1 MSVHRGRWLRR
12 GLLVVVVGA
21 TAALIGWSLVA
32 DGKTPVAVVSGA
44 LAALATMFVPP
55 LLAALRPARTAHKG
69 GPDSSRVFGAVPRV
83 AWHFQNRP
91 AEVRALRRALKGQGR
106 AALVALAGQRGV
118 GKSQLAAA
126 YARQCA
132 EDGYD
137 LVAWLN
143 AEGGPTAELALLAEH
158 VGLRSGAD
166 QMPHELATAVTRWLS
181 EGRRGRQLVVFDN
194 VDDPDDVAPYLPGP
208 GGATVL
214 ITSNRQEFAAM
225 PGVAVVPVGLFS
237 SEQGRRFLREAT
249 GLADSP
255 DAGEVG
261 EQLGWLPLGLA
272 QAAAYIVRNKLAY
285 RRYLEALDGQSLDA
299 TLRRQAGTDHPGVL
313 KATQLSVAG
322 LVADDPSGDSVR
334 LLTVLALLSADG
346 ISRELLVAG
355 ADALGLAGGV
365 GRALDL
371 LAGASLVT
379 LGGAVEDERGR
390 DRVVVAVH
398 RLTARVI
405 RHLAT
410 GADTTPPL
418 ADAVAAAT
426 EMLDRLT
433 DHLPYA
439 QVAQRRAEVDE
450 LVAHILTLHGHVA
463 EPSPLLLI
471 QLLWAARALRSA
483 GDVARA
489 LALSE
494 RLLTD
499 RERVLGADHPDTLI
513 ARSDLALT
521 YETTGRVE
529 LAVVLLE
536 QVLADSERA
545 LGPDHPDT
553 LTSRNDLA
561 TAYVS
566 VGRTA
571 EAIPLHEQT
580 LADRER
586 VLGPDHRGTLTS
598 RNNLAH
604 AYASAGRMT
613 EALTL
618 HEQVLADSERILGPD
633 HPDTLISRSNVAYV
647 YVATGRAAQVIP
659 LHEQTLA
666 ERERILGNDHPDT
679 LTSRNN
685 LAHAYMSA
693 GRITDAIALH
703 EHTLAERERILGND
717 HPDTLTS
724 RNNLAHAYTSA
735 GRTAQGITL
744 YEQTLAECERTLGPE
759 HSATRTVRA
768 NLAAARAT
776 TRG

>member
-1 MSVHRGRWLRR
+1 MSVQWGRWLRR

-32 DGKTPVAVVSGA
+32 DGKTPAAVVSGA

-55 LLAALRPARTAHKG
+55 LLAALRLGKTSNKG
-69 GPDSSRVFGAVPRV
+69 NSGSSRVFGAVPRV
-83 AWHFQNRP
+83 AWHFQDRP
-91 AEVRALRRALKGQGR
+91 AEVKALRRALKSRGR

-118 GKSQLAAA
+118 GKSQLAAG
-126 YARQCA
+126 YARQCV

-143 AEGGPTAELALLAEH
+143 AEGGPTAELALLAGH
-158 VGLRSGAD
+158 VGLRTGAD
-166 QMPHELATAVTRWLS
+166 QTPHELATAVSRWLGES
-181 EGRRGRQLVVFDN
+181 GRARRLVVFDN
-194 VDDPDDVAPYLPGP
+194 VDDPDEVTPFLPGP

-237 SEQGRRFLREAT
+237 PEQGRRFLREAT
-249 GLADSP
+249 GLADGP

-272 QAAAYIVRNKLAY
+272 QAAAYIVRNRLSY
-285 RRYLEALDGQSLDA
+285 RRYLDALYGQDLDA

-322 LVADDPSGDSVR
+322 LVADDPSGDAVR
-334 LLTVLALLSADG
+334 LLTVLALLSPDG

-365 GRALDL
+365 GRALNL
-371 LAGASLVT
+371 LAAASLVT
-379 LGGAVEDERGR
+379 LGGVAEDERGR
-390 DRVVVAVH
+390 DRVAVAVH

-405 RHLAT
+405 RHLAA
-410 GADTTPPL
+410 GADATPPL

-433 DHLPYA
+433 DDLPYA

-450 LVAHILTLHGHVA
+450 LVAHILTLRGHVA

-489 LALSE
+489 LALFE
-494 RLLTD
+494 QLVTE
-499 RERVLGADHPDTLI
+499 RERI
-513 ARSDLALT
+513 
-521 YETTGRVE
+521 
-529 LAVVLLE
+529 
-536 QVLADSERA
+536 

-566 VGRTA
+566 VDRTA

-586 VLGPDHRGTLTS
+586 VLGPDHPSTLMS

-604 AYASAGRMT
+604 AYGSAGRIN

-618 HEQVLADSERILGPD
+618 YEQTLADSERVLGPDHPDTLTSRSNIAYVYGAAGRAAQAIPLHEQTLADRERILGPD
-633 HPDTLISRSNVAYV
+633 HPDTL
-647 YVATGRAAQVIP
+647 
-659 LHEQTLA
+659 
-666 ERERILGNDHPDT
+666 
-679 LTSRNN
+679 
-685 LAHAYMSA
+685 M
-693 GRITDAIALH
+693 
-703 EHTLAERERILGND
+703 
-717 HPDTLTS
+717 S

-735 GRTAQGITL
+735 GRINEALTLYEQNLADRERILGSDHPDTLMSRNNLAHTYTSVGRTTQGIAL
-744 YEQTLAECERTLGPE
+744 YEQTLAECERLLGRE
-759 HSATRTVRA
+759 HSTTRTVRA
-768 NLAAARAT
+768 NLAATRAAIQ
-776 TRG
+776 G